1 MGSLRNPIGPLPSSI
16 YWRRRVVLL
25 SVVAVLALL
34 VVWLVG
40 SLGGGGKR
48 DGASGSDGHSPAPS
62 ITPGDT
68 PSGPAISEHPGGRDE
83 SGETGGSDG
92 SDGEGGTGGSG
103 GAGGAGGAGEGSGGN
118 APGAGG
124 SGSGGAGDGETT
136 GEQLPAGSTLANC
149 PASSLEMELRSTK
162 NSYEPGQKPTLVLTA
177 KNTSKADCKVDL
189 GPRAAV
195 LTVTETGE
203 DAPFWSSE
211 HCPAGA
217 GSLLLKLPAQQS
229 VTHTVAWDRRP
240 SADKCAT
247 PPPGAA
253 KSGTY
258 LAEAKAP
265 GATAK
270 TSFVLA
276 KD

>member
-34 VVWLVG
+34 VSWLVV

-48 DGASGSDGHSPAPS
+48 DGASGPGGHSPAPS
-62 ITPGDT
+62 ITPGDS

-83 SGETGGSDG
+83 SDED
-92 SDGEGGTGGSG
+92 GTGGSRD
-103 GAGGAGGAGEGSGGN
+103 AGGEDEGPGGD
-118 APGAGG
+118 APGAQDPGSG
-124 SGSGGAGDGETT
+124 SGSGGGAGGGETT
-136 GEQLPAGSTLANC
+136 GEKLPAGSTMPNC
-149 PASSLEMELRSTK
+149 PASALELTLSSAK
-162 NSYEPGQKPTLVLTA
+162 NTYEPGQKPTLVLKA
-177 KNTSKADCKVDL
+177 ENTSKADCKVDL
-189 GPRAAV
+189 GPGSAV
-195 LTVTETGE
+195 LTITETGG
-203 DAPFWSSE
+203 DKPLWSSG
-211 HCPAGA
+211 HCPAT
-217 GSLLLKLPAQQS
+217 GSLLLKLPAQGS
-229 VTHTVAWDRRP
+229 VTHTVTWDRRA

-247 PPPGAA
+247 PPAGAA
-253 KSGTY
+253 EPGTY

-265 GATAK
+265 GASAK

>member
-40 SLGGGGKR
+40 SLGGGEKN
-48 DGASGSDGHSPAPS
+48 GASGSGGHTPAPS
-62 ITPGDT
+62 ITPGDA

-83 SGETGGSDG
+83 SGEDGG
-92 SDGEGGTGGSG
+92 SDGEGGTGGTG
-103 GAGGAGGAGEGSGGN
+103 GADGEGEGSGGG

-124 SGSGGAGDGETT
+124 SGAGSGSGTGGGETT
-136 GEQLPAGSTLANC
+136 GEQLPAGSTLPNC
-149 PASSLEMELRSTK
+149 PASSLEMTLRSTK
-162 NSYEPGQKPTLVLTA
+162 NAYEPGQKPTLVLTA
-177 KNTSKADCKVDL
+177 KNVSKADCKVDL

-195 LTVTETGE
+195 LTVTPTGE
-203 DAPFWSSE
+203 DKPFWSSE
-211 HCPAGA
+211 HCPAAA
-217 GSLLLKLPAQQS
+217 GSLLLKLPAQES

-253 KSGTY
+253 KPGTY

-265 GATAK
+265 GASAK